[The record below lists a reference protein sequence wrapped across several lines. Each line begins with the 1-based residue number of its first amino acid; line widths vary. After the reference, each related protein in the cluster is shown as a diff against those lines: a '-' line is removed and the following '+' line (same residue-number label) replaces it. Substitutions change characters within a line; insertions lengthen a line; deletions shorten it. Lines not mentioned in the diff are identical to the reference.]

1 MNLIYLLVLKIK
13 IQLIVYLQLQQILSL
28 RTLGPILRKFTTV
41 FYPALTAGEPKMKF
55 IGNRNK
61 AKVTIIGKAKDPY
74 LSISF
79 SKGIEDIQIP
89 VFNGK

>member
-1 MNLIYLLVLKIK
+1 
-13 IQLIVYLQLQQILSL
+13 
-28 RTLGPILRKFTTV
+28 
-41 FYPALTAGEPKMKF
+41 MKF

-61 AKVTIIGKAKDPY
+61 AKVTIIGKAKDLY